1 MAYVARDPESKQL
14 VLERYE
20 IQLLNPLEI
29 ANVYFYNGALVLS
42 DGGLLY

>member
-1 MAYVARDPESKQL
+1 MAYVARDPESEWF
-14 VLERYE
+14 VLKRCE

-29 ANVYFYNGALVLS
+29 ANVYFYSDALVLS